1 MPQLFRIGPYIVYF
15 WSNEGI
21 PQKPVH
27 VHIVDGK
34 PTANATK
41 FWITRRKPVRL
52 CFVNIRTQWVTL
64 AVTFLNIG
72 I

>member
-15 WSNEGI
+15 WPNEGI
-21 PQKPVH
+21 PQEPVH

-41 FWITRRKPVRL
+41 FWITRSGKTILANNNGSSGTPVGRKCHFIL
-52 CFVNIRTQWVTL
+52 
-64 AVTFLNIG
+64 
-72 I
+72 